1 MTDYAIIKSGS
12 LYSVVRNGTDLMAS
26 YTYSGGSDNFIVYDW
41 TANASIASWS
51 GSAAGPTVATFSTAS
66 AGGFG
71 LFDSTLQSQ
80 FASWTGTDSGTPY
93 SPPAPPASGLPRPA
107 NQAELQALINTV
119 DGVHVFGFMLDPTTP
134 PIAITSTL
142 TINVTDVGDSG
153 LYFDFSRVPLQT
165 TISDGVTPMVVLSGS
180 AKHMVFKNLVLFGNA
195 FSTAGCGDGLVIR
208 SNGGPILKS
217 QFQDISSSWCGG
229 NGISVQGDVY
239 ENTLSGWDCKNN
251 KQNGV
256 LFSTPNGGVISN
268 LVLISPSLSD
278 NVLSGAQTIDGVQSI
293 DMPAGGSFIN
303 NLQGG
308 WNGAIRSAAFVNFE
322 NTGAWGF
329 NFSATGLPFM
339 ATIIGCNLTSD
350 GGSTG
355 VAATSLIKYSGT
367 ANLQQ
372 TLNYCTAEGALHT
385 PPPVLAP

>member
-26 YTYSGGSDNFIVYDW
+26 YTYSGTDTFIVYDW
-41 TANASIASWS
+41 AANASIASWP
-51 GSAAGPTVATFSTAS
+51 GAAPGPTVATFSTS
-66 AGGFG
+66 DSGNFG

-93 SPPAPPASGLPRPA
+93 SPPAPPAGNGLPRPA
-107 NQAELQALINTV
+107 NQAELQALINAV
-119 DGVHVFGFMLDPTTP
+119 DGVKVFGLVLDPSTP

-142 TINVTDVGDSG
+142 NINVTDVGDSG
-153 LYFDFSRVPLQT
+153 LFFDFSRVPLQA
-165 TISDGVTPMVVLSGS
+165 TITDGVTPMVVLSGS
-180 AKHMVFKNLVLFGNA
+180 VKHMIFQNLVLFGNA

-208 SNGGPILKS
+208 SNGGPILLS
-217 QFQDISSSWCGG
+217 QFNNISSSWCGG

-239 ENTLSGWDCKNN
+239 ENDGYGWDCKNN
-251 KQNGV
+251 KQNGA
-256 LFSTPNGGVISN
+256 LFSTPNGGVISDFI
-268 LVLISPSLSD
+268 LHGPSLSR
-278 NVLSGAQTIDGVQSI
+278 NNLSGAQTIDGVQSI
-293 DMPAGGSFIN
+293 DMIGGKFIN

-308 WNGAIRSAAFVNFE
+308 WNGAIRSASFVNFE

-339 ATIIGCNLTSD
+339 ATIVGCNLTSD
-350 GGSTG
+350 GGGTG